1 VTLVDAVEKVTPA
14 LAVQAAAC
22 NDAGRLADESWS
34 LLHECGIL
42 RSLQPARFGG
52 GEESFVDFVEAVR
65 LLSTAAPAAGWVAGV
80 IGVHPWQLALFD
92 ERTQQEMWAN
102 DPSRMHSSSYN
113 PTGRAT
119 PVDGGYEVSGR
130 WSFSSGS
137 DHCSAVNLGAAV
149 PSERGGRELRSLI
162 LFDDQYVIEDKWD
175 VAGLRGTGSKDIVVE
190 SAFVPT
196 YRTQS
201 HLDYALGEPLP
212 GWQLNS
218 SPLYRL
224 PWSVVFNIALAA
236 SVVGAARGYVEVWIA
251 EAGDR
256 RLPGAVAL
264 ADDPL
269 TQRRLAEADYALTTA
284 ELRLRSTAAELAE
297 RAHADDTPTMDERG
311 RYRWSI
317 NRACE
322 MVSQQVSELHRA
334 ASGRVIFRDHPLHG
348 WFNDVQ
354 SGMGHTFLLSD
365 PVARA
370 VGGQLLGTSNPEMI
384 L

>member
-1 VTLVDAVEKVTPA
+1 
-14 LAVQAAAC
+14 
-22 NDAGRLADESWS
+22 
-34 LLHECGIL
+34 
-42 RSLQPARFGG
+42 
-52 GEESFVDFVEAVR
+52 
-65 LLSTAAPAAGWVAGV
+65 
-80 IGVHPWQLALFD
+80 
-92 ERTQQEMWAN
+92 
-102 DPSRMHSSSYN
+102 
-113 PTGRAT
+113 
-119 PVDGGYEVSGR
+119 
-130 WSFSSGS
+130 
-137 DHCSAVNLGAAV
+137 
-149 PSERGGRELRSLI
+149 
-162 LFDDQYVIEDKWD
+162 
-175 VAGLRGTGSKDIVVE
+175 
-190 SAFVPT
+190 
-196 YRTQS
+196 
-201 HLDYALGEPLP
+201 
-212 GWQLNS
+212 
-218 SPLYRL
+218 
-224 PWSVVFNIALAA
+224 
-236 SVVGAARGYVEVWIA
+236 
-251 EAGDR
+251 
-256 RLPGAVAL
+256 VAL